1 MLNKNEKDKQD
12 LFQILRKIYIRS
24 YATQRELSSDLGFSL
39 GKINYCL
46 RLLREKGLVKLKN
59 FKNQNNKIKYL
70 RYVLTTKGIS
80 ERTRLTVNFMRKKME
95 EYDQLKKE
103 LKNKHIK

>member
-1 MLNKNEKDKQD
+1 MLNKNKKDKQD

-24 YATQRELSSDLGFSL
+24 DATQRELSSDLGFSL

-80 ERTRLTVNFMRKKME
+80 ERTRLTVNFMKKKME